1 MSIETPQISAEVLN
15 AAFIHKLDSG
25 LIKEAE
31 ESGSAYIRQKLYEE
45 GLLRRL
51 FTMET
56 KTAEDLDPE
65 LDNDQPSIL
74 VEKEPDAVQ
83 ATFLPFKGTGDQ
95 RYFDGRRF
103 RVPFGKV
110 SSDVIN
116 KSKFELMTIRMNI
129 MDWLK
134 ENQVKQI
141 HQQEDTL
148 FMTACNDIIT
158 AASGAQTH
166 SAGTDSFKDGF
177 VGGLQLMTTLRLPIG
192 QVLMNKNTYY
202 ESTKLKTDEIGH
214 VPQEKRFNE
223 GVESEDSFM
232 GHKVVTTIKDDL
244 VPDNCLF
251 MFAPQEYFC
260 KFYAL
265 QDATLFL
272 KNEADMIQFHT
283 YEALGFGIGNTAGVV
298 KVTWS

>member
-15 AAFIHKLDSG
+15 SAFIHKLDSG

-45 GLLRRL
+45 GILRRL
-51 FTMET
+51 FTLET

-65 LDNDQPSIL
+65 TDSDNPSIII
-74 VEKEPDAVQ
+74 EKEPDAVA
-83 ATFLPFKGTGDQ
+83 ATFVPFKGTGDQ
-95 RYFDGRRF
+95 RYFEGKRF

-110 SSDVIN
+110 ESDRIN
-116 KSKFELMTIRMNI
+116 KSKFELMTIRMDI
-129 MDWLK
+129 MSWLK

-141 HQQEDTL
+141 QQEEDGL
-148 FMTACNDIIT
+148 FMQTVNDILG
-158 AASGAQTH
+158 AAAATQVSNAGA
-166 SAGTDSFKDGF
+166 ASFKDGF
-177 VGGLQLMTTLRLPIG
+177 VSGLKTMTSLRLPVG
-192 QVLMNKNTYY
+192 QVLMHKNTYY
-202 ESTKLKTDEIGH
+202 ESTKLKTDEIGIA
-214 VPQEKRFNE
+214 PQEKRFSE
-223 GVESEDSFM
+223 GVDAEDSFM
-232 GHKVVTTIKDDL
+232 GYKVVTTIKDDL
-244 VPDNCLF
+244 VPENCLY

-283 YEALGFGIGNTAGVV
+283 YEAPGIGIGNTKGVI
-298 KVTWS
+298 KVTWA